1 MKRDNSIAAQ
11 SDQMLE
17 LCKALWKDYQAR
29 NVDYESLQIEN
40 YTRKFEV
47 IKFPKALIAP
57 ILLKRTEPNIDD
69 AKSLRV
75 EINMYAR
82 KQRHF
87 NSDEFKAEREADK
100 LEEKEAIAILKKKG
114 YRVMKRTIVY
124 IDL

>member
-1 MKRDNSIAAQ
+1 MKRDNSIPVQ

-17 LCKALWKDYQAR
+17 LCKELWKDYQTR
-29 NVDYESLQIEN
+29 IVDYESLQIES

-47 IKFPKALIAP
+47 TKFPKALIAP
-57 ILLKRTEPNIDD
+57 ILLKRTEPISDD

-75 EINMYAR
+75 EINKYAR

-114 YRVMKRTIVY
+114 YRVMKRTIAY

>member
-1 MKRDNSIAAQ
+1 MKKDNYTPAQ

-29 NVDYESLQIEN
+29 NVDYESLQIES

-57 ILLKRTEPNIDD
+57 ILLKRTEPTIDD

-114 YRVMKRTIVY
+114 YRVMKRTIAY